1 MADARR
7 AASVE
12 GPTRR
17 SPLAARRA
25 AGPQLALFAPEPPP
39 APAPPHP
46 VLEALRALDPN
57 HLTPMQAL
65 ELVARLTAEAQRS

>member
-1 MADARR
+1 
-7 AASVE
+7 
-12 GPTRR
+12 
-17 SPLAARRA
+17 
-25 AGPQLALFAPEPPP
+25 
-39 APAPPHP
+39 